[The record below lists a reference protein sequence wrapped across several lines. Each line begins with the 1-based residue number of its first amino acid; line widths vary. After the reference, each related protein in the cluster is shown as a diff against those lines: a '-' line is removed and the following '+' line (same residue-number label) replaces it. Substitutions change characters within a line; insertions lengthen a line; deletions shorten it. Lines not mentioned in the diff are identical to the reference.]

1 VESEADGLVT
11 CGGATG
17 CDAVDA
23 ATDDGAAGRAL
34 VASVAQPGSDA
45 AATLYRTVFDALDEG
60 FCVVEIIED
69 EQGVPVDYRFLETNR
84 AFEDQTGI
92 LGARGRT
99 ILELVPDIETYW
111 IETYG
116 RVGQTGEPARFVAET
131 RTSAT
136 HVWFDELAFR
146 LGGPESRR
154 VAVHFRDIT
163 ARKRVEEE
171 LRYRSAQF
179 HTLVEQAPLGVIVLD
194 PALRLLA
201 VNPAARP
208 AFGEIP
214 DLVGRDFGEILRT
227 LWPPAFAAGL
237 LRTFSSTLSTG
248 EPYHDP
254 EMTGR
259 RADRGTIEVY
269 DWRIDRLLLPDG
281 RYGLVCYFRDVS
293 AQVAAR
299 QAVAASE
306 ARYRTLFESIDEG
319 FCIIEVLFDEAQR
332 PTDGRFVEVN
342 PAFEQQT
349 GVANALGRTIRE
361 IVPTVAPTWL
371 ETLATVALTG
381 EPLRRTQRAPALNRW
396 FDVYTFRV
404 GEPHER
410 KVALLFT
417 DVTERLRAEEALR
430 ASEAQLRH
438 RAHHDALTG
447 LPNRAVLE
455 DRMAVALAA
464 AERHRRVVAVLFI
477 DLDGFKE
484 VNDRFGHAAGDDVLA
499 EVARRLQAS
508 VRAEDTL
515 VRLHGDE
522 FVVLLPEL
530 PSPFDAGHVAGSL
543 LAAMNEPIEV
553 AGHELVLSASIGIAV
568 YPDDARDVTA
578 LLRAADV
585 AMYRAKLAGRN
596 GVTYFGAADRQA

>member
-1 VESEADGLVT
+1 MSH
-11 CGGATG
+11 
-17 CDAVDA
+17 
-23 ATDDGAAGRAL
+23 DGASGGDL
-34 VASVAQPGSDA
+34 VGIVAAEPERDA
-45 AATLYRTVFDALDEG
+45 MATLYRTVFDALDEG
-60 FCVVEIIED
+60 FCVIDIVED
-69 EQGVPVDYRFLETNR
+69 EDGVPVDYRFIETNR
-84 AFEDQTGI
+84 AFEDLTGI

-99 ILELVPDIETYW
+99 ILELVPDIERYW

-116 RVGQTGEPARFVAET
+116 RVAQTGEPARFVAET
-131 RTSAT
+131 KTAGT
-136 HVWFDELAFR
+136 HVWFEEDAFR
-146 LGGPESRR
+146 LGGPASRR
-154 VAVHFRDIT
+154 VAIHFKDVT

-179 HTLVEQAPLGVIVLD
+179 HTLVEQAPLGVVVLD
-194 PALRLLA
+194 PDLRVLE

-208 AFGEIP
+208 TFGEIP
-214 DLVGRDFGEILRT
+214 ALVGRDFGEILRT
-227 LWPPAFAAGL
+227 LWPPAVAAGL
-237 LRTFSSTLSTG
+237 VQNFSATLSTG
-248 EPYHDP
+248 APYHDP
-254 EMTGR
+254 ELTGH
-259 RADRGTIEVY
+259 RADRGKTESY

-281 RYGLVCYFRDVS
+281 RDGLVCYFRDITV
-293 AQVAAR
+293 QVAAR
-299 QAVAASE
+299 RAVAASE

-319 FCIIEVLFDEAQR
+319 FCIIEVLVDEAQR

-342 PAFEQQT
+342 PAFEHQT
-349 GVANALGRTIRE
+349 GVANALGRTVRE
-361 IVPTVAPTWL
+361 LVPTVAPTWL
-371 ETLATVALTG
+371 DTLAGVALTG
-381 EPLRRTQRAPALNRW
+381 EPLRRTQRAPALGRW
-396 FDVYTFRV
+396 FDVFTFRV

-464 AERHRRVVAVLFI
+464 AERHRRVMAVLFI
-477 DLDGFKE
+477 DLDGFKD
-484 VNDRFGHAAGDDVLA
+484 VNDRLGHADGDVALA
-499 EVARRLQAS
+499 AVARRLQAS

-530 PSPFDAGHVAGSL
+530 SSPLDASLVARSL
-543 LAAMNEPIEV
+543 LAAVAEPIEV

-568 YPDDARDVTA
+568 YPDDARDVSS
-578 LLRAADV
+578 LLRAADA
-585 AMYRAKLAGRN
+585 AMYRVKLAGRN
-596 GVTYFGAADRQA
+596 GANDFGAAARGG